1 VTISG
6 LSPRTTD
13 DPATAHALHVLAA
26 LLLLG
31 SVALLGKPAQ
41 AAPRPER
48 ALASAEEAARPSV
61 ERVSVSARTDRSGYV
76 VRVHLTGPVGAYG
89 QPRVEDGAIRWKL
102 YNTDASGRVRAS
114 SAPGPL
120 ARYMA
125 KAQGDHLLLR
135 FELADGAEVNVSA
148 YRDRATD
155 DLLMNV
161 SSPGSGPPAR
171 VASSSSRGAAD
182 LKDATDDPGAP
193 AEDDEAPAASASPAS
208 RAPDAPGE
216 RFRFDTVVIDAGHG
230 GKDPGAQAYGLN
242 EKDVVLGIAK
252 KLGGYIEERL
262 AGVDVVY
269 TRSTDEFMTLRNRG
283 HIANREGGDLF
294 ISIHANAAG
303 NRAAHGTETYFM
315 GMSKSDAA
323 RQVMERENSVIQM
336 EDNPDQ
342 YTNPTSGAMESLMQ
356 MSYMRDSERLAGR
369 IQQQFET
376 RADRKNRG
384 VKQARFLVLWAAS
397 MPRVLVETGFL
408 TNRSEARFLG
418 SDRGQDLI
426 ASSIFRAVR
435 AFKKKYDEDLG
446 LASE

>member
-1 VTISG
+1 MMN
-6 LSPRTTD
+6 
-13 DPATAHALHVLAA
+13 ALPSARVRRPLVAA

-31 SVALLGKPAQ
+31 GAALLLGPRAAQ
-41 AAPRPER
+41 AAPGPER
-48 ALASAEEAARPSV
+48 GSESAGEARPQVEGISVAARSG
-61 ERVSVSARTDRSGYV
+61 RSGYV

-102 YNTDASGRVRAS
+102 YNTGVSGRVRAS

-120 ARYMA
+120 ARYA
-125 KAQGDHLLLR
+125 AEAQGNHLLLR
-135 FELADGAEVNVSA
+135 FELANGAEAKVSA

-161 SSPGSGPPAR
+161 STPGSGPPAR
-171 VASSSSRGAAD
+171 VASSGESASGA
-182 LKDATDDPGAP
+182 TGAP
-193 AEDDEAPAASASPAS
+193 SGGEVPAASSQGNP
-208 RAPDAPGE
+208 APDAAGE

-230 GKDPGAQAYGLN
+230 GKDPGAQAYGLD
-242 EKDVVLGIAK
+242 EKDIVLGIAK

-262 AGVDVVY
+262 EGVDVVY
-269 TRSTDEFMTLRNRG
+269 TRSADKFVTLRNRG

-294 ISIHANAAG
+294 ISIHANAAR
-303 NRAAHGTETYFM
+303 NRAARGTETYFM

-323 RQVMERENSVIQM
+323 RKVMERENSVIKM

-342 YTNPTSGAMESLMQ
+342 YADPTSGAMEQLMQ
-356 MSYMRDSERLAGR
+356 MSYMRDSERLASL
-369 IQQQFET
+369 IQQQFEA
-376 RADRKNRG
+376 RVERKNRG

-418 SDRGQDLI
+418 SERGQALI
-426 ASSIFRAVR
+426 ASGIFRAVR
-435 AFKKKYDEDLG
+435 SFKESYDKDLD
-446 LASE
+446 LAAE